1 MQVNIKNGQ
10 HNHKAIVADILL
22 CTFIQLRSVYKRGST
37 LHVLCSDVCCIACW
51 DNSPKAYSKSS
62 VLGLACES
70 TFWLTPSLPHC
81 LSWLCMLFVLS
92 SNLGKTFFEPQ
103 KPRDNRNH
111 DNTTLRQVRKTYC
124 RSLSM
129 NMVRSRGEHQ
139 VL

>member
-1 MQVNIKNGQ
+1 MDSTITKQYID
-10 HNHKAIVADILL
+10 ADNILL
-22 CTFIQLRSVYKRGST
+22 CTFIQLRSMYKQGST

-70 TFWLTPSLPHC
+70 TPSLPHC
-81 LSWLCMLFVLS
+81 LSWLCMLSVLS
-92 SNLGKTFFEPQ
+92 SNLGKTLFFSEPQ
-103 KPRDNRNH
+103 KPRDSRNH
-111 DNTTLRQVRKTYC
+111 DNTTLRHVRKTYY

-129 NMVRSRGEHQ
+129 NMVRSRGGHQ

>member
-10 HNHKAIVADILL
+10 HNHKVIVADNILL
-22 CTFIQLRSVYKRGST
+22 CTFIELRSIYKQGST

-81 LSWLCMLFVLS
+81 LSWLCMLSVLS
-92 SNLGKTFFEPQ
+92 ANLGKTIDTIVSMGRLFF
-103 KPRDNRNH
+103 
-111 DNTTLRQVRKTYC
+111 
-124 RSLSM
+124 LSPKSPVITEITITQLSVKFA
-129 NMVRSRGEHQ
+129 NFITEV
-139 VL
+139 